1 MTTLSASKQTIKMI
15 SGGYKIPVEVWK
27 ENSRYC
33 FSFGFQASAGLR
45 ESIKLMYGHKWH
57 GYDEVNPRKIWSVAD
72 CTRNRFQLARLMGEN
87 PYAVYDAEL
96 NLSWVP
102 TVRYN
107 YYKQKE
113 VSIFEH
119 QRAGTAHIYQRRG
132 SLVASEM
139 GTGKSLMMILA
150 MERAAQDFLK
160 KYGHNPEIWYVAP
173 RMPLKSFE
181 RELIAWQAFVRPSKM
196 MTYEAL
202 VKEITNWEPGR
213 KAPTLVFF
221 DESSKLK
228 NSTAQRTRAAQHLAD
243 SVRSDWPD
251 DWLVCLLS
259 GSPAP
264 KSPVDWWSQAEI
276 ACPGFLVEGD
286 QNKFRSRLAVIKQTQ
301 GIDGVYP
308 RLVTWRDDENKC
320 ADCGE
325 TVNHSNHV
333 QALAETGEYHPFQKS
348 VNEVARL
355 YRRLKGLSLVFFKK
369 DCLDLPD
376 KNYRL
381 IELKPSPSIMRVAS
395 MIAKTSPTTIEGL
408 TRLRELSDGFQYED
422 QKSEELEDCPRCAA
436 KGKSFEYIEIPNTCP
451 NCHLGEGQGFGGLTK
466 CPNHLPQRRQEE
478 VTCPSCAGKGQVQKV
493 RRIVVETKCPK
504 DQALVDLLDEH
515 EDVGRIVIYAGF
527 TGSVDRCVRTC
538 LRQKWAV
545 IRVDQGREVVFDSD
559 GNVKDNRNILT
570 LFQDLKNDWP
580 RVAFVANAASAGMGL
595 TLTASPSIVYFS
607 NTFNAEDRIQS
618 EDRIHR
624 PGMDLNL
631 GATIIDLIH
640 LPTDQK
646 ILDNLKKKR
655 DLQAMT
661 LGDFSE
667 ALKLERLE
675 D

>member
-1 MTTLSASKQTIKMI
+1 MMELTSSKVEVKMLSGQ
-15 SGGYKIPVEVWK
+15 YRIPVEVWK
-27 ENSRYC
+27 ESGRFC

-45 ESIKLMYGHKWH
+45 ESIKLMSQAKWH
-57 GYDEVNPRKIWSVAD
+57 GYDEINPRKIWSIAD
-72 CTRNRFQLARLMGEN
+72 CARNRFQLERLLGQN
-87 PYAVYDAEL
+87 PYARYDSEL
-96 NLSWVP
+96 DESWVP
-102 TVRYN
+102 EKRYN
-107 YYKQKE
+107 YHKQKE
-113 VSIFEH
+113 VSIFKH
-119 QRAGTAHIYQRRG
+119 QRSGAAHIYQRRG
-132 SLVASEM
+132 SLVTSEM
-139 GTGKSLMMILA
+139 GTGKSLMIILA

-160 KYGHNPEIWYVAP
+160 KYGSHPEIWYVAP

-181 RELIAWQAFVRPSKM
+181 RELIAWQAFIRPTKM

-213 KAPTLVFF
+213 KAPTFVFF

-243 SVRSDWPD
+243 SIRSDWPE
-251 DWLVCLLS
+251 DWIVCLAS

-286 QNKFRSRLAVIKQTQ
+286 QNKFKSKLAVIKQTQ
-301 GIDGVYP
+301 GIDGAYP
-308 RLVTWRDDENKC
+308 RLVTWRDSEDKC
-320 ADCGE
+320 AECGE
-325 TVNHSNHV
+325 LLAHGNHIES
-333 QALAETGEYHPFQKS
+333 LAEKEDYHHFVKS

-355 YRRLKGLSLVFFKK
+355 YRRLKGLAIIFFKK
-369 DCLDLPD
+369 DCLDLPE
-376 KNYRL
+376 KNYRQ
-381 IELKPSPSIMRVAS
+381 IELKPHPSIMRVAA
-395 MIAKTSPTTIEGL
+395 MIVKTSPTTIEGL

-422 QKSEELEDCPRCAA
+422 QKSEEKESCHRC
-436 KGKSFEYIEIPNTCP
+436 KGTGKSTEYIEIPNTCP
-451 NCHLGEGQGFGGLTK
+451 NCHLGVGQGFGGLNQ
-466 CPNHLPQRRQEE
+466 CPNHLPKRDPQEI
-478 VTCPSCAGKGQVQKV
+478 TCPLCAGTGLVHKI

-504 DQALVDLLDEH
+504 DQAVVDVLDEH

-527 TGSVDRCVRTC
+527 TGSVDRCVKTC

-545 IRVDQGREVVFDSD
+545 IRVDQGKEVVFDAN
-559 GNVKDNRNILT
+559 GNIQSGLNVLEI
-570 LFQDLKNDWP
+570 FQDLKDSWP

-595 TLTASPSIVYFS
+595 TLTASPSILYYS

-624 PGMDLNL
+624 PGMDLNR

-640 LPTDQK
+640 LPSDQK
-646 ILDNLKKKR
+646 ILDNLQKKR

-667 ALKLERLE
+667 ALKLDRLE
-675 D
+675 E